1 MRDPPRPESRHRDCG
16 GWDAPYL
23 GLLAIWHPVKPI
35 TLSADPALQKV
46 VKFHDLNDGR
56 FAVDTLFDVEP
67 IIDESTAIRNAQPDG
82 WKGNEHLVAQIP
94 MPIWQALRMTW
105 KALGLSTADQQ
116 AALKRFLND
125 PDNAKFRTK
134 RGKL

>member
-1 MRDPPRPESRHRDCG
+1 MR
-16 GWDAPYL
+16 
-23 GLLAIWHPVKPI
+23 PI

-56 FAVDTLFDVEP
+56 FAVDTVFDAQG
-67 IIDESTAIRNAQPDG
+67 IADYNADLRSVNKTDWQG
-82 WKGNEHLVAQIP
+82 WNFVASIP
-94 MPIWQALRMTW
+94 MPIYQALRTTW
-105 KALGLSTADQQ
+105 RVLGLSKQEQQ

-134 RGKL
+134 YGRV